1 MDLYTWAMIKK
12 YAGSGGGSSAD
23 LSDYLK
29 KTDAASTYLSQ
40 ASAESNYAKKG
51 TTIAD
56 YGITDGYTKTE
67 VDNLPLI
74 KGLIYDSK
82 YSNLRMSSSKAYE
95 SNSVALGSGTTANGY
110 GSFSEGLQSTA
121 SGTASHAEG
130 YMSTASESYTHAE
143 GSYTIASGQGSH
155 VEGNGTTAKGS
166 YQHAQGKY
174 NIVDTA
180 NIYAHIVGNG
190 ASTSAKSNAHTL
202 DWHGNAWFSG
212 DVYTGST
219 SGTNKDDGSKKLATE
234 EFVSSGYTP
243 LTTYSS
249 YALEDAAEGDISTVS
264 AASDLGFSQDGVTFT
279 AMDDGSSQEQI
290 YMTKIEFTT
299 SEDRPL
305 IGITFYVDFYDE
317 YGTMGALS
325 DCQFMIGTDENFSNS
340 PISITNVYTSQR
352 YLYLDTNNPVLYLGF
367 HVPANCSLPIIR
379 ASISL
384 KEVMIDNSTTDAGK
398 YALQAIRSYD
408 AEQIQPTLEYLNMT
422 MGRFLMA
429 QSQVPISIGNGE
441 TTSLI
446 LANNAKYEV
455 NMSNNSTLSIDGFL
469 LGESAY
475 FINTSLFIYTGYN
488 KSATFTIN
496 NGLGDNFRFSGDDV
510 TDNVFTPQYCSI
522 YKIDFDIYGAYI
534 LAKVTRFSYPEPLT

>member
-12 YAGSGGGSSAD
+12 YAGSGGGGSAD

-40 ASAESNYAKKG
+40 TSAESDYAKKG

-67 VDNLPLI
+67 VDSLPLI
-74 KGLIYDSK
+74 KGLVYDESL
-82 YSNLRMSSSKAYE
+82 SSLRMTSAKEASGE
-95 SNSVALGSGTTANGY
+95 NSVSLGLNTVAKNRGDFA
-110 GSFSEGLQSTA
+110 EGNQTTA
-121 SGTASHAEG
+121 SGGSSHAEG
-130 YMSTASESYTHAE
+130 SHTTASGGGSHAE
-143 GSYTIASGQGSH
+143 G
-155 VEGNGTTAKGS
+155 VNTTAREQCSHAEGGGTYAMTP
-166 YQHAQGKY
+166 YQHVQGKY
-174 NIVDTA
+174 NILDTSYK
-180 NIYAHIVGNG
+180 YAHIVGNG
-190 ASTSAKSNAHTL
+190 AGASAKSNAHTL
-202 DWHGNAWFSG
+202 DWRGNAWFSG

-234 EFVSSGYTP
+234 EFVSSGYAP

-249 YALEDAAEGDISTVS
+249 CALEDAAESDISAVS
-264 AASDLGFSQDGVTFT
+264 AASDLGFSQGGVTFT

-290 YMTKIEFTT
+290 YMTKIEFAT

-305 IGITFYVDFYDE
+305 IGVTFYVDFYDE

-325 DCQFMIGTDENFSNS
+325 DCQLVIGTDENFSNS

-352 YLYLDTNNPVLYLGF
+352 YLYLDSSNPVLYLGF
-367 HVPANCSLPIIR
+367 HVPANCSLPIR

-384 KEVMIDNSTTDAGK
+384 KEVMIGNSTTDAGK
-398 YALQAIRSYD
+398 YALQTIRSYD
-408 AEQIQPTLEYLNMT
+408 AEQVQPTLEYLNMT
-422 MGRFLMA
+422 MDRFLMA

-455 NMSNNSTLSIDGFL
+455 DMSNNSTLSIDGFL
-469 LGESAY
+469 LGENAY
-475 FINTSLFIYTGYN
+475 LINTSLFICTNYTKG
-488 KSATFTIN
+488 ATFTIN
-496 NGLGDNFRFSGDDV
+496 NGLKDNLRFSGDDV
-510 TDNVFTPQYCSI
+510 VDNVFTPQYCSI
-522 YKIDFDIYGAYI
+522 YKINFDIYGAYI
-534 LAKVTRFSYPEPLT
+534 LAKVTRFTYPEPKV